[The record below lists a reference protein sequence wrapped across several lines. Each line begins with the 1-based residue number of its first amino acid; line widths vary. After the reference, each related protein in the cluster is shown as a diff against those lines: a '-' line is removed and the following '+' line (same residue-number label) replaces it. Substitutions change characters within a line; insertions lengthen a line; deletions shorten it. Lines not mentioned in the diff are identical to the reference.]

1 VSRLR
6 ALGPDGLLGLALMA
20 GFVVVALGADVLA
33 PGDPFAAVAPPLSP
47 PSAANTFGT
56 DDLGR
61 DLRAAVVHGART
73 SLLVAACA
81 SVFASAM
88 GIGIGGVAGFRP
100 GPVDDALMRV
110 TEFVQVV
117 PRFFL
122 AVVVIALAGPG
133 LDRLILVLGLT
144 GWPPIAR
151 VVRAETLSLR
161 SREFVAAAHALG
173 APSSRVLLRHVL
185 PHALPATLVAV
196 SVSAAG
202 TVLLEAGLSFLG
214 LGDPTVMSW
223 GYLAH
228 NAHLF
233 FRAGWWLA
241 VFPGLAIALAVL
253 GLTLV
258 ADALDD
264 LLDPR
269 GDTR

>member
-1 VSRLR
+1 MG
-6 ALGPDGLLGLALMA
+6 A
-20 GFVVVALGADVLA
+20 FVVVAVGANVFA

-61 DLRAAVVHGART
+61 DLLAAVVHGART
-73 SLLVAACA
+73 SLLVAASA
-81 SVFASAM
+81 SLFASA
-88 GIGIGGVAGFRP
+88 IGIAIGGLAGFRP
-100 GPVDDALMRV
+100 GLIDDVLMRA

-122 AVVVIALAGPG
+122 AAVVIALAGPG
-133 LDRLILVLGLT
+133 LDRLIVVLGLT

-173 APSSRVLLRHVL
+173 ARSSRVLLRHVL

-196 SVSAAG
+196 SVGAAG
-202 TVLLEAGLSFLG
+202 TVLLEASLSFLG
-214 LGDPTVMSW
+214 LGDPKVMSW

-233 FRAGWWLA
+233 FRAGWWLT

-253 GLTLV
+253 AFTLV
-258 ADALDD
+258 ADALNDV
-264 LLDPR
+264 LDPR
-269 GDTR
+269 GDIR